1 MKKPKQKMTQ
11 KEMLNIIDGL
21 MMGVSQIKMIA
32 YNTDK
37 LITEY
42 ITFKKEQGD
51 FKMYLQSKF
60 EPNDKDNEEIKEK

>member
-1 MKKPKQKMTQ
+1 
-11 KEMLNIIDGL
+11 ML
-21 MMGVSQIKMIA
+21 A

-51 FKMYLQSKF
+51 FKMYLQSKY
-60 EPNDKDNEEIKEK
+60 EPNDKDNKEIKEK